1 MSDATF
7 APTLVRTIS
16 VSRSPVSGVALT
28 TDGHYLLAIG
38 ATGAYVLS
46 VPGVED
52 GSPDPVVGTLSIPN
66 ELVDSPIE
74 VITSR
79 DSRFAFVSIEFSDE
93 IAVFD
98 LRAAIAHEFR
108 SSGFLGTIGLGRL
121 VAGMAISPD
130 GKWLYATSEGVGS
143 RPEGALSVINVRRAE
158 IDPAN
163 AVRANVTAGC
173 GPVRVAA
180 SPDGHS
186 VWVTARESNA
196 LLRFSTSQL
205 LRHPADALTADLRV
219 GQAPVALAVVNDGRQ
234 VVVGDSNRF
243 SVPGSTAALTVVNT
257 SSARPRTPAIAG
269 YLPSGL
275 FPREESLEPNGT
287 LLFTDVDS
295 KQLEVVETSQ
305 LPKIDQADACLP
317 LWV

>member
-1 MSDATF
+1 M
-7 APTLVRTIS
+7 
-16 VSRSPVSGVALT
+16 
-28 TDGHYLLAIG
+28 
-38 ATGAYVLS
+38 
-46 VPGVED
+46 
-52 GSPDPVVGTLSIPN
+52 
-66 ELVDSPIE
+66 
-74 VITSR
+74 
-79 DSRFAFVSIEFSDE
+79 
-93 IAVFD
+93 
-98 LRAAIAHEFR
+98 
-108 SSGFLGTIGLGRL
+108 
-121 VAGMAISPD
+121 
-130 GKWLYATSEGVGS
+130 
-143 RPEGALSVINVRRAE
+143 INVRRAE

-275 FPREESLEPNGT
+275 FPARSRSNRMALCSSPT
-287 LLFTDVDS
+287 SIPSSSRSS
-295 KQLEVVETSQ
+295 KQANSPRSTRPRLASRFGFRRAARPSGRRPAGLSATATDSVAVDDRGLVRSPIAHQDSLGPCAGLSSQ
-305 LPKIDQADACLP
+305 LGLP
-317 LWV
+317 VPGHELLPSVGELELSDSQCREDVQPLGSS